1 MRVFCALPP
10 VLRKQGASSG
20 LFLKAAALTLCLGER
35 RKLEALKA
43 VLHLLPDCFSEALLE
58 LEPVPLS
65 GAQGTS
71 GSDDSSLGWH
81 LHFELGAQDTSV
93 RPLGLPCLQKSLLW
107 CSCCAVLDNPSPV
120 FYFKVWGMKY

>member
-71 GSDDSSLGWH
+71 GSDDSSSGGICALSWVLRTHQSG
-81 LHFELGAQDTSV
+81 
-93 RPLGLPCLQKSLLW
+93 PLACRACRKASSGVPV
-107 CSCCAVLDNPSPV
+107 VLS
-120 FYFKVWGMKY
+120 